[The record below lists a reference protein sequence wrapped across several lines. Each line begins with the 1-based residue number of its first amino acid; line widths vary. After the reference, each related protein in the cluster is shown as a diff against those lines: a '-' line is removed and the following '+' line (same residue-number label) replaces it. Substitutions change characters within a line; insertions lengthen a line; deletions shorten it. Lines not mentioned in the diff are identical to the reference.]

1 MFSSQ
6 QSRSRSVLAVGIG
19 AALAGGMLFPLPAIA
34 ADGSDVIINEAYVN
48 GSGGAAYKSRFIE
61 LYNAGDVAQ
70 SLDGWSLQ
78 YKSATG
84 TNASVQSLSG
94 TIAANDYFLIA
105 LPGSAGGLAEL
116 PVSPD
121 FTGVSITPSGSNG
134 VLWLADVT
142 TPIAL
147 SPGSVTDSADVIDL
161 IGYGTGN
168 VYETAAASSPAGTT
182 SSLARTD
189 FVDTDNN
196 STDFSVAAEA
206 TPQSS
211 SGSSEPTPEP
221 TETATPEP
229 TATASPEPT
238 DPTEPTVTSISEIQG
253 TGAASPIAGQTVT
266 TRGVVTAAYP
276 TGGFNGFYIQ
286 TPGTGGALDMA
297 THAASEAVFV
307 YGSQATAKV
316 SVGDYVEVTGPVSEY
331 NGTTEISPSAANVTV
346 LDEETPA
353 VSAVDVAWPESEEAR
368 ETLEGMLVAP
378 QGDFTVSDTYST
390 NYYASI
396 GLASGATPLMTP
408 TEVAKPGSA
417 EYDAAVADNA
427 ARAVTLDDGASIN
440 FNSSANKSIPLPYL
454 STTDPVRVGAAVSF
468 TAPVIVEYRNSG
480 WNFQPTQHLTAD
492 NASTVQPATFENT
505 RTASPADVGGDI
517 QIASFNVLNYFTTTG
532 EDAVGLGA
540 SCSYY
545 TDRAGNKIT
554 VNNCSGTAAVRGA
567 ADDANLARQQ
577 AKIVAA
583 INGLD
588 AEVVSLEEIENST
601 IAGVDRDSAVAELVG
616 ALNDAAES
624 DVWDYARTPD
634 EVPAGEDVIR
644 TAFIYKKAAVEP
656 VGDAVI
662 DDDSAFSNARYPL
675 AQAFM
680 PAGGSEDD
688 TFLAIVNHFKSK
700 GSGEGENAD
709 QGDGQGA
716 SNAARVAQAEAL
728 VDFSA
733 ELQLEVGT
741 DDVFLIGDFNSYTQ
755 EDPMQVFYEAGYVD
769 QGSKTDKYTYSF
781 SGQSG
786 SLDHIL
792 ASSAADDMVT
802 GVDIWNINSVE
813 SIALEYSRYNYNAT
827 IFYDESPYRSS
838 DHDPVVVGLDLDAA
852 DATVELNLL
861 NINDFHG
868 RIDANT
874 VKFAGTIEQLRA
886 EYGDENTLFLS
897 AGDNIGASLFAS
909 SSADDQPTLD
919 VLNALGLAASAVGN
933 HEFDKGVGD
942 LTGRVSEEADFPYLA
957 ANVYDASGEPI
968 VDEYALFEVDGLT
981 VAVIGAITEE
991 TPTLVSPGGISG
1003 LTFGDPV
1010 EAVNRVAAEL
1020 EGTAD
1025 VIIAEY
1031 HEGSTDGVAE
1041 DAAIEEEIA
1050 AGGAFADIVTKTS
1063 ASVDAIFTGH
1073 THKEYS
1079 WDGPIPGAEGT
1090 RPVVQ
1095 TGSYGENIGQVVLE
1109 VDPVTGDVE
1118 GYEAKNVARVAIAD
1132 DGNEDND
1139 AEQSAALDAEL
1150 VSTYPRVAEVS
1161 SIVSDAIADAAVIG
1175 EQVKGSVVADITTA
1189 FTGGSYVD
1197 GVWTGVKRDD
1207 RASQSTLG
1215 NLVADSLVSSLS
1227 SADRGGAEIG
1237 MVNPGGLR
1245 SDLLYGE
1252 DGTITYAEANAV
1264 LPFVN
1269 NLWTTTL
1276 TGAQFTAALEQQW
1289 QPEGASRSY
1298 LALGLSDNV
1307 RYTYDKSA
1315 PRGEHITGVWIDGEP
1330 IDPAGEYRV
1339 GSFSFLLQGGDNFT
1353 VLAEGSDT
1361 KDSGLIDRD
1370 AWISYLEANPG
1381 LEPDFASRSA
1391 EVTGVPETVEVGD
1404 TVSLQVSGI
1413 NLTSLGSPENTVVE
1427 ASIDDTVFAP
1437 FTVTGGVATV
1447 EFTVPDSAVGESV
1460 LSLVATDSG
1469 TQVTV
1474 PLTVTEATVPTEPTE
1489 PGTGLPGTGG
1499 SEQPTTMPT
1508 PATDAE
1514 LTAALSGKIS
1524 IESGEL
1530 VPGGM
1535 VTVNVGTQYSGEWV
1549 TVWLH
1554 STPQQLMDINGNGWL
1569 QVSTAGTVTV
1579 QLPAGVTGDHRLV
1592 VLDADGN
1599 VIGWQAITI
1608 ESKSALAAT
1617 GGDFSRTGGLLL
1629 AIMLLLGLGL
1639 TARVVA
1645 TRRA

>member
-1 MFSSQ
+1 MIPD
-6 QSRSRSVLAVGIG
+6 RVLPVQRRRRQKSMATLAASIVLLLCGGVVSAPAFADDATAGASTSGDPIFPNVGNSGYDVLHYDIDMAYRTNSDISATTTIG
-19 AALAGGMLFPLPAIA
+19 AKASTSLSSFVLDFEGMTV
-34 ADGSDVIINEAYVN
+34 DEVTVN
-48 GSGGAAYKSRFIE
+48 GQEAQWSR
-61 LYNAGDVAQ
+61 D
-70 SLDGWSLQ
+70 
-78 YKSATG
+78 
-84 TNASVQSLSG
+84 
-94 TIAANDYFLIA
+94 
-105 LPGSAGGLAEL
+105 
-116 PVSPD
+116 
-121 FTGVSITPSGSNG
+121 
-134 VLWLADVT
+134 
-142 TPIAL
+142 
-147 SPGSVTDSADVIDL
+147 ID
-161 IGYGTGN
+161 
-168 VYETAAASSPAGTT
+168 
-182 SSLARTD
+182 
-189 FVDTDNN
+189 
-196 STDFSVAAEA
+196 AEA
-206 TPQSS
+206 TKYKL
-211 SGSSEPTPEP
+211 
-221 TETATPEP
+221 
-229 TATASPEPT
+229 
-238 DPTEPTVTSISEIQG
+238 II
-253 TGAASPIAGQTVT
+253 
-266 TRGVVTAAYP
+266 
-276 TGGFNGFYIQ
+276 
-286 TPGTGGALDMA
+286 
-297 THAASEAVFV
+297 
-307 YGSQATAKV
+307 
-316 SVGDYVEVTGPVSEY
+316 
-331 NGTTEISPSAANVTV
+331 
-346 LDEETPA
+346 TPA
-353 VSAVDVAWPESEEAR
+353 AAVS
-368 ETLEGMLVAP
+368 
-378 QGDFTVSDTYST
+378 GDFTVSISYSGAPARHIDADGSSEGWVKTSDGVTALGQPIGAMTWFPNNNTPADKATYDIDVTAPTTVNGNALSVASNGELVGQLIDADAGT
-390 NYYASI
+390 TTWQWQQTKQMASELSILSIGRFNILESDIQLASGRTLHEWSFVDPTISVSRQNTINTRRAEIKSIIDWLETKLGAYPGESI
-396 GLASGATPLMTP
+396 GLIVDSVSVGYALETQDRPFFDGSVSASTLIHELVHQWLGNDVAPSDWSHIWLNEGAAEFFTTYYQYSTGLTSITPEDNSYSSWNSATDSRWEVPTVGFTDSAELYDWQVYNRGKYTLGALMTAIGREDFDELYSQW
-408 TEVAKPGSA
+408 T
-417 EYDAAVADNA
+417 
-427 ARAVTLDDGASIN
+427 ARYGGAS
-440 FNSSANKSIPLPYL
+440 
-454 STTDPVRVGAAVSF
+454 
-468 TAPVIVEYRNSG
+468 
-480 WNFQPTQHLTAD
+480 
-492 NASTVQPATFENT
+492 ASTSDFAALAEEVSGKDLEAFFQDWIYDTDKPAW
-505 RTASPADVGGDI
+505 PA
-517 QIASFNVLNYFTTTG
+517 
-532 EDAVGLGA
+532 
-540 SCSYY
+540 
-545 TDRAGNKIT
+545 KW
-554 VNNCSGTAAVRGA
+554 TAAVTSDVAGKELLPGEA
-567 ADDANLARQQ
+567 SSFTLSVENTGKVALDGGTVEVDAQQ
-577 AKIVAA
+577 
-583 INGLD
+583 LL
-588 AEVVSLEEIENST
+588 SLVTLSDT
-601 IAGVDRDSAVAELVG
+601 LPAGVSVADGAIVWSVPSLAPAATASVEIAFTVPADSVGGAIDMSIAAPQLGSSLSAGTLSFSVAE
-616 ALNDAAES
+616 
-624 DVWDYARTPD
+624 
-634 EVPAGEDVIR
+634 
-644 TAFIYKKAAVEP
+644 P
-656 VGDAVI
+656 VA
-662 DDDSAFSNARYPL
+662 
-675 AQAFM
+675 
-680 PAGGSEDD
+680 
-688 TFLAIVNHFKSK
+688 
-700 GSGEGENAD
+700 
-709 QGDGQGA
+709 
-716 SNAARVAQAEAL
+716 
-728 VDFSA
+728 
-733 ELQLEVGT
+733 
-741 DDVFLIGDFNSYTQ
+741 
-755 EDPMQVFYEAGYVD
+755 
-769 QGSKTDKYTYSF
+769 
-781 SGQSG
+781 
-786 SLDHIL
+786 
-792 ASSAADDMVT
+792 
-802 GVDIWNINSVE
+802 
-813 SIALEYSRYNYNAT
+813 
-827 IFYDESPYRSS
+827 
-838 DHDPVVVGLDLDAA
+838 
-852 DATVELNLL
+852 LNLL

-1474 PLTVTEATVPTEPTE
+1474 PLTVTEATVPTEPTNPTD
-1489 PGTGLPGTGG
+1489 PGTELPSTGG
-1499 SEQPTTMPT
+1499 NET
-1508 PATDAE
+1508 PVAESE
-1514 LTAALSGKIS
+1514 LTPGNAGDVKVIAGD
-1524 IESGEL
+1524 L
-1530 VPGGM
+1530 VPGG
-1535 VTVNVGTQYSGEWV
+1535 
-1549 TVWLH
+1549 
-1554 STPQQLMDINGNGWL
+1554 
-1569 QVSTAGTVTV
+1569 TVTV
-1579 QLPAGVTGDHRLV
+1579 YVGIEYAGDWVSAWLRSAPIFLGWYQVDAVGNITVTLPAGVTGDHRIV
-1592 VLDADGN
+1592 IQDADGN
-1599 VIGWQAITI
+1599 LIGWQEVTI
-1608 ESKSALAAT
+1608 GALAVT
-1617 GGDFSRTGGLLL
+1617 GGNASGIGGLVLI
-1629 AIMLLLGLGL
+1629 ATLLLTIGAA
-1639 TARVVA
+1639 AR
-1645 TRRA
+1645 TMGRRREV